1 MEGDVTMLQEKYNR
15 LKKQLKDL
23 GSICVAFSGGVDS
36 TLLLYVAHEVLG
48 DKAMGITVRASMHSS
63 REMVEA
69 EEFITNIGVK
79 HLFIKA
85 NEYSIPEFVANE
97 KDRCYHCKK
106 AIFTKI
112 KELAGEAGIPHVA
125 DGSIADDVFD
135 YRPGMI
141 ALGELEIIS
150 PLKDAGLSKEE
161 VRLLSKQLNLP
172 TWNKPSM
179 ACLASRIPYGVP
191 ITPEKLAIVE
201 KGELYLL
208 DHGFTQFRVRYHGDI
223 ARIEIMPDE
232 QGKFLE
238 PSFIS
243 QTVKF
248 FKEIGFIY
256 VTFDLEGYRV
266 GSMNEVLKD
275 EDLDI

>member
-1 MEGDVTMLQEKYNR
+1 MLQHKYNK
-15 LKKQLKDL
+15 LKSQLKDL

-48 DKAMGITVRASMHSS
+48 SKAMAITVRASMHSG
-63 REMVEA
+63 REMEEA
-69 EEFITNIGVK
+69 AQFVADVGVK
-79 HLFIKA
+79 HFFIKA
-85 NEYSIPEFVANE
+85 NEYDIPEFVANE

-106 AIFTKI
+106 AIFSKI
-112 KELAGEAGIPHVA
+112 KELAAESGITYVA

-141 ALGELEIIS
+141 ALRELEVIS
-150 PLKDAGLSKEE
+150 PLKDAGLTKEE
-161 VRLLSKQLNLP
+161 VRALSRQLNLP

-208 DHGFTQFRVRYHGDI
+208 DNGFTQFRVRYHGDI
-223 ARIEIMPDE
+223 ARIEIIPSELDR
-232 QGKFLE
+232 FIE
-238 PSFIS
+238 PSFMK
-243 QTVKF
+243 QTVEY

-256 VTFDLEGYRV
+256 VTLDLGGYRV
-266 GSMNEVLKD
+266 GSMNEVLTD
-275 EDLDI
+275 EELDIN

>member
-1 MEGDVTMLQEKYNR
+1 MLQEKHNK
-15 LKKQLKDL
+15 LKAILQDL
-23 GSICVAFSGGVDS
+23 GSVCVAFSGGVDS
-36 TLLLYVAHEVLG
+36 TLLLAVAHEVLG
-48 DKAMGITVRASMHSS
+48 DKAMGITVRASMHSD

-69 EEFITNIGVK
+69 AEFVADIGVK
-79 HLFIKA
+79 HFFIEA
-85 NEYSIPEFVANE
+85 NEYDIPEFVANE

-112 KELAGEAGIPHVA
+112 KELAQEAGISYVA
-125 DGSIADDVFD
+125 DGTIADDVFD

-141 ALGELEIIS
+141 ALKELEVTS
-150 PLKDAGLSKEE
+150 PLKNAGLTKED
-161 VRLLSKQLNLP
+161 VRALSKKLKLP

-179 ACLASRIPYGVP
+179 ACLASRIPYGEP
-191 ITPEKLAIVE
+191 ITPEKLRIVE

-223 ARIEIMPDE
+223 ARIEILPEE

-238 PSFIS
+238 PSFIK
-243 QTVKF
+243 QTVEY

-256 VTFDLEGYRV
+256 VTLDLGGYRV
-266 GSMNEVLKD
+266 GSMNEVLTED
-275 EDLDI
+275 DLDI

>member
-1 MEGDVTMLQEKYNR
+1 MLQEKYSK
-15 LKKQLKDL
+15 LKQQLANL

-48 DKAMGITVRASMHSS
+48 EKAMGITVRASMHSN

-69 EEFITNIGVK
+69 EEFVKDIGVK
-79 HLFIKA
+79 HFFIKA
-85 NEYSIPEFVANE
+85 NEYDIPEFVENG

-106 AIFTKI
+106 VIFTKI
-112 KELAGEAGIPHVA
+112 KYLAKESGIPYVA

-141 ALGELEIIS
+141 ALRELEVIS
-150 PLKDAGLSKEE
+150 PLKDAGLTKVE
-161 VRLLSKQLNLP
+161 VRMLSKQLNLP
-172 TWNKPSM
+172 TWSKPSM

-191 ITPEKLAIVE
+191 ITPEKLAMVE
-201 KGELYLL
+201 KGEIYLL

-223 ARIEIMPDE
+223 ARIEIIPEE
-232 QGKFLE
+232 QEMFLQ
-238 PSFIS
+238 PSFMD

-248 FKEIGFIY
+248 FKEIGFTY
-256 VTFDLEGYRV
+256 VTLDLEGYRV
-266 GSMNEVLKD
+266 GSMNEVLSK
-275 EDLDI
+275 EDLDIK

>member
-1 MEGDVTMLQEKYNR
+1 MLQEKYNL

-23 GSICVAFSGGVDS
+23 TSLCVAFSGGVDS

-48 DKAMGITVRASMHSS
+48 DKAMGITVRASMHSD

-69 EEFITNIGVK
+69 AEFVK
-79 HLFIKA
+79 DIEIKHFFIKA
-85 NEYSIPEFVANE
+85 DEYNIPEFVANE

-112 KELAGEAGIPHVA
+112 KELAGESGIPYVA

-141 ALGELEIIS
+141 ALRELNVIS
-150 PLKDAGLSKEE
+150 PLKDAGLTKAD
-161 VRLLSKQLNLP
+161 VRALSKQLNLP
-172 TWNKPSM
+172 TWSKPSM

-201 KGELYLL
+201 KGESYLL

-223 ARIEIMPDE
+223 ARIEIIPEE
-232 QGKFLE
+232 QERFLE
-238 PSFIS
+238 PSFINK
-243 QTVKF
+243 TVDY
-248 FKEIGFIY
+248 FKEIGFVY
-256 VTFDLEGYRV
+256 VTLDLGGYRV
-266 GSMNEVLKD
+266 GSMNEVLTR
-275 EDLDI
+275 EERNIE

>member
-1 MEGDVTMLQEKYNR
+1 MLEEKYNK
-15 LKKQLKDL
+15 LKKQLKDI
-23 GSICVAFSGGVDS
+23 GSVCVAFSGGVDS

-69 EEFITNIGVK
+69 AEFVADIGVK

-85 NEYSIPEFVANE
+85 DEYNIPEFVANE

-112 KELAGEAGIPHVA
+112 KELAGESGIPYIA

-141 ALGELEIIS
+141 ALKELEVIS
-150 PLKDAGLSKEE
+150 PLKDAGLTKEE
-161 VRLLSKQLNLP
+161 VRALSKQLNLP

-208 DHGFTQFRVRYHGDI
+208 DNGFTQFRVRYHGDI
-223 ARIEIMPDE
+223 ARIELIPEE
-232 QGKFLE
+232 QMKFLE
-238 PSFIS
+238 PLFMAK
-243 QTVKF
+243 TVDY
-248 FKEIGFIY
+248 FKEIGFVY
-256 VTFDLEGYRV
+256 VTLDLGGYRV
-266 GSMNEVLKD
+266 GSMNEVLTQ